1 MEGVLRRTIAG
12 LEQDQPVRRA
22 LEPEDA
28 AKIDSYVK
36 RIEDLF
42 SLNQPFHIVSH
53 PHFATHFPNLT
64 NVSERECILVS
75 RYNKT

>member
-36 RIEDLF
+36 RIEDLI
-42 SLNQPFHIVSH
+42 SLNQPFHIVSR
-53 PHFATHFPNLT
+53 PHFATHFPDLT
-64 NVSERECILVS
+64 NVAEREYILVS
-75 RYNKT
+75 R